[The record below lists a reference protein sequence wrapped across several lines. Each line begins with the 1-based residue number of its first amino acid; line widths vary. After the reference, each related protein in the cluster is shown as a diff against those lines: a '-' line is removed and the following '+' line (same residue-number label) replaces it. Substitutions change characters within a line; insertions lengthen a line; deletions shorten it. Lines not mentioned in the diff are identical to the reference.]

1 MDLLRTEQ
9 GLEHGA
15 DVKVPVEG
23 GGIEAQLCVES
34 GVLSAK
40 KLPNVGL
47 KRLGGDVEPSE
58 CCPMAKRQEMAMGRC
73 QCAVEQG
80 GIPPGAPRRPGG
92 ATTVRRGMTDVG
104 NAVCGRGEAR
114 AVGNGMVCSHTLWT

>member
-1 MDLLRTEQ
+1 MLRTKQ
-9 GLEHGA
+9 GLDHGA

-23 GGIEAQLCVES
+23 GGREAPLWVKS
-34 GVLSAK
+34 GVLSAE

-47 KRLGGDVEPSE
+47 KRLGGGVEPSE

-80 GIPPGAPRRPGG
+80 VIPPGVAHRRGG
-92 ATTVRRGMTDVG
+92 ATTVRRSMADVG
-104 NAVCGRGEAR
+104 GR
-114 AVGNGMVCSHTLWT
+114 